1 MSFCAA
7 HCPASAIKRFCGTWN
22 NGWVYVEDDSV
33 VGMCSQ
39 LNITPDFEHTIF
51 AIVCSPQVV
60 HTGIPQMVTSCHEYT
75 DDVGF

>member
-1 MSFCAA
+1 M
-7 HCPASAIKRFCGTWN
+7 
-22 NGWVYVEDDSV
+22 YVEDDSV

-60 HTGIPQMVTSCHEYT
+60 HIGIPQMVTSCHEYT